1 MGIRGLKKY
10 RPWIITALI
19 YWGVSAV
26 VLLSSYHVLSQEA
39 DGTNCASGVIGLC
52 TPGTF
57 ESSTET
63 VTETTQT
70 DGTGTTTTTTTT
82 TDTTTTTVTNE
93 DTTNLL
99 ETGGGH
105 VAGSKE
111 IQQFVRRDIVAG
123 H

>member
-26 VLLSSYHVLSQEA
+26 VLLSSYHGLSQEA
-39 DGTNCASGVIGLC
+39 DGTNCASGVVGLC

-70 DGTGTTTTTTTT
+70 DATGTTTTTTTT
-82 TDTTTTTVTNE
+82 STTPPPI
-93 DTTNLL
+93 TNLTQSIL
-99 ETGGGH
+99 NGPVQVPNNDDCWNRCFGRGGDC
-105 VAGSKE
+105 E
-111 IQQFVRRDIVAG
+111 WCR
-123 H
+123 